1 MQAELIFTGTEL
13 LLGEVLNTHAQ
24 YLSQQMAAHGIEV
37 ILHTTVGDNWD
48 RLAEVL
54 RFALERADL
63 IITTGGLG
71 PTTDDL
77 TKDTVARVLGVPMVL
92 DDPTLQRLREF
103 MVRQGMPMPESMVRQ
118 AYFPAGAIILPNP
131 VGTAPGALLEH
142 RGKVLI
148 LLPGP
153 PRELKAMFEE
163 SVAPYLASLGNRG
176 MVTRIRLLKV
186 TGISET
192 AVQELIGDL
201 GRQGNPGIAYLA
213 KPGEVHVRISARADD
228 GVAAERMVNGLLEK
242 VRERL
247 AGYIFGTD
255 DDVLEEVVGQLLV
268 RKGVTCALAESC
280 TGGLTAARL
289 TSIPGSSQYFL
300 GSIVAYD
307 NRVKEKVLGVP
318 AATLQAYGAVSQQTA
333 VAMAEGVRTLTG
345 AHLGVSITGIAGPGG
360 GTPVKPVGLTY
371 IALAAPDGTC
381 CREFHFPGH
390 RQAVR
395 QGAANAALNMIRLYL
410 LAQLLSPGHLEGPWR
425 PRLPAG

>member
-24 YLSQQMAAHGIEV
+24 YLGRQMAAHGIEV

-48 RLAEVL
+48 RLAQVL
-54 RFALERADL
+54 KAALERADL
-63 IITTGGLG
+63 IIVTGGLG

-77 TKDTVARVLGVPMVL
+77 TKDTVARVLGLPMVL
-92 DDPTLQRLREF
+92 DEPTLQWLREF
-103 MVRQGMPMPESMVRQ
+103 MARRGTPVFESMARQ
-118 AYFPAGAIILPNP
+118 AYFPAGARVLPNP

-142 RGKVLI
+142 QGKVVI

-153 PRELKAMFEE
+153 PRELKAMFEN
-163 SVAPYLASLGNRG
+163 SVVPYLASLGNPG
-176 MVTRIRLLKV
+176 MVTRTRLLKV
-186 TGISET
+186 TGISESE
-192 AVQELIGDL
+192 VQELIGDL
-201 GRQGNPGIAYLA
+201 GGQGNPGIAYVA
-213 KPGEVHVRISARADD
+213 QPGEVHVRISARAAD
-228 GVAAERMVNGLLEK
+228 GAAAEQMITGLLEK

-247 AGYIFGTD
+247 AGYLFGMD
-255 DDVLEEVVGQLLV
+255 DDVLEEVVGRLLAQ
-268 RKGVTCALAESC
+268 KGLTCALAESC

-289 TSIPGSSQYFL
+289 TSVPGSSEYFL

-318 AATLQAYGAVSQQTA
+318 LETLQAHGAVSQQTA
-333 VAMAEGVRTLTG
+333 VAMAEGVRSLAG
-345 AHLGVSITGIAGPGG
+345 AHLGLSITGIAGPGG
-360 GTPVKPVGLTY
+360 GTPAKPVGLTY
-371 IALAAPDGTC
+371 IALAAPDGTS

-410 LAQLLSPGHLEGPWR
+410 LARS
-425 PRLPAG
+425 